1 MNRMTLTRRFCSMA
15 LVAVVLPA
23 QAYAGANLA
32 PHRAYYVLEAARLDS
47 KGGISSIA
55 GKLAYEI
62 TGNDCE
68 GYAVNYRI
76 ANRYIQ
82 GEGSPQTMDIQLT
95 SFESGDGLQLDMKQK
110 QFVNASLETESR
122 VKAKKPGNGSKGEG
136 ELQGKENK
144 TFDIDGAAIFPTAFQ
159 KKLMEDAE
167 RGETRSSALV
177 YEGSDDE
184 KASRAISF
192 IGVKKPGSSI
202 NAGADATTLDALNKL
217 PYWPV
222 TVSYYAVDS
231 KGDEQPTYSASF
243 NMLENGVSTDLV
255 LDYGTYAL
263 KGKLEKIEM
272 LKADTCK

>member
-1 MNRMTLTRRFCSMA
+1 MNRMTLTRRFCCMA
-15 LVAVVLPA
+15 LVATALPA
-23 QAYAGANLA
+23 QAFANMSLA
-32 PHRAYYVLEAARLDS
+32 PHRAYYVLEAERLDS

-62 TGNDCE
+62 TGNDCD

-82 GEGSPQTMDIQLT
+82 GEGDPQTMDIQFT
-95 SFESGDGLQLDMKQK
+95 SFESGDGLELDMKQK

-122 VKAKKPGNGSKGEG
+122 VKAKMPKDGKDGEG
-136 ELQGKENK
+136 ALEGKDSK
-144 TFDIDGAAIFPTAFQ
+144 TFAIDGKAIFPTAFQ

-167 RGETRSSALV
+167 KGESRSSALV

-192 IGVKKPGSSI
+192 IGTKKPGSTI
-202 NAGADATTLDALNKL
+202 VAGADATTLDALNKL

-222 TVSYYAVDS
+222 TVSYYAVDA

-255 LDYGTYAL
+255 LDYGSYSL
-263 KGKLEKIEM
+263 KGKLEKIEL